1 MGRCLSLW
9 TGRTS
14 TGSERNRI
22 AVLPRICRRDGHEKK
37 VVYVRKKIKN
47 NKNAEKIVILECC
60 AGISGD
66 MTIGAFL
73 DAGVDFSYLTKEL
86 KKLRLSGYTVHRR
99 RIKKKGI
106 RATDFSVR
114 LRKEKKRSSSSH
126 TGHHHHHHH
135 HHGVTLGS
143 IKKMIT
149 ASTLSETVK
158 KRSCAIFTVLARAEA
173 AVHGMSVN
181 AVHFHEVGAV
191 DSIVD
196 IVGTA
201 ICLEALAID
210 AVYARNIHLGSG
222 VAHGKSHGSIPIPAP
237 ATVRLLEGYPVV
249 FSGRDHELVTPTGAS
264 FIRALSDPQCEIPP
278 NIRIERIGYGAGDA
292 EFEDQANVLRI
303 MIGRTPDA
311 ATQRDTVV
319 RIDANIDD
327 MSPLVYADLFDEAFR
342 AGARDVYLT
351 PILMKKGR
359 PAHMLS
365 ILCEPALKERLS
377 ELVFTRTTS
386 VGVRFSEHARYVL
399 PRAMRTIKTVFG
411 PVAVKEVRLPD
422 GTRRAYPEYEDC
434 RAIAREKKVALQKVY
449 RVIETAIS
457 RAYGE
462 GM

>member
-1 MGRCLSLW
+1 MARSLSLL

-14 TGSERNRI
+14 TGSERTRRP
-22 AVLPRICRRDGHEKK
+22 VLSRICRRDDHEKK
-37 VVYVRKKIKN
+37 VVYVRKKIKK
-47 NKNAEKIVILECC
+47 NKNAEKIVILDCFS
-60 AGISGD
+60 GISGD
-66 MTIGAFL
+66 MTIGACL
-73 DAGVDFSYLTKEL
+73 DAGVDFRVLSTEL
-86 KKLRLSGYTVHRR
+86 KKLGLRGYTVHRR

-106 RATDFSVR
+106 RATDFTVR
-114 LRKEKKRSSSSH
+114 LTKEKKRPAPSQH
-126 TGHHHHHHH
+126 GHHHHH
-135 HHGVTLGS
+135 HHGVTLGA

-149 ASTLSETVK
+149 GSTLSDTVK
-158 KRSCAIFTVLARAEA
+158 KLSCAIFTVLARAEA
-173 AVHGMSVN
+173 AVHGTSVN

-210 AVYARNIHLGSG
+210 TVYATNIHLGRG

-237 ATVRLLEGYPVV
+237 AVVKLLEGYPVV
-249 FSGRDHELVTPTGAS
+249 FSARGHELVTPTGAS
-264 FIRALSDPQCEIPP
+264 FIRTLSDPQSEIPP
-278 NIRIERIGYGAGDA
+278 NIRIERIGYGAGEA

-303 MIGRTPDA
+303 MIGHAVDD

-319 RIDANIDD
+319 LIEANIDD

-359 PAHMLS
+359 PAHVLS
-365 ILCEPALKERLS
+365 ILCDPCLKERLS

-386 VGVRFSEHARYVL
+386 VGVRFSEHTRSVL
-399 PRAMRTIKTVFG
+399 PRAMRTIQTVFG

-422 GTRRAYPEYEDC
+422 GTRRAYPEYEEC
-434 RAIAREKKVALQKVY
+434 RTIAREKKVALQKVY
-449 RVIETAIS
+449 RVLESAIS
-457 RAYGE
+457 RVYGE
-462 GM
+462 GV